1 MQIAVIRLLLSP
13 FPWDMAGAAL
23 AACSSTLHAHVL
35 PRSILT
41 VEKSTDYQ
49 SIATSSLSYHR
60 NGGEGDLAKLL
71 NFKNK
76 KSGHQPDC
84 IFWKG

>member
-41 VEKSTDYQ
+41 VEKSRISTEYG
-49 SIATSSLSYHR
+49 LSVYCYFFIVLSQEWGR
-60 NGGEGDLAKLL
+60 R
-71 NFKNK
+71 
-76 KSGHQPDC
+76 
-84 IFWKG
+84 